1 LLLLA
6 GNKDSGVRAEAV
18 IAVGR
23 LGNPSAC
30 DGLLKALAIDPDGA
44 AAAMAE
50 ICRREGTVA
59 PMLAGLKKAQ
69 SEGKAAL
76 LGALDALG
84 GAEALGAVRA
94 EVKSNDPLMRAAAV
108 RALANWPDASP
119 LDDLAAL
126 AATTQDPRHKATAL
140 RGIARLAPTA
150 KDRSPDKAVDVI
162 AQALK
167 AGGSLNEQR
176 ALLAALAEVPGE
188 ASAKVVEAYLAD
200 PVLGNEAKAALE
212 QIKARRASLPAPAW
226 DEQVA
231 KMFQSPENLCRG
243 AVATNLDG
251 LVPDGAGQGPFAAID
266 GDTATYWDET
276 DNQKLYWLRITLK
289 QRATVAC
296 LRLLAFNH
304 HDYAPRD
311 FEVVCD
317 GKTVKK
323 VQNAQ
328 YDRNLL
334 TLDLPPTECRTLEL
348 KITGYYSQSPAI
360 RELGL
365 FTKASK

>member
-1 LLLLA
+1 
-6 GNKDSGVRAEAV
+6 
-18 IAVGR
+18 
-23 LGNPSAC
+23 
-30 DGLLKALAIDPDGA
+30 LLKALAIDPDGA

-59 PMLAGLKKAQ
+59 PMLAGLNKAQ
-69 SEGKAAL
+69 GEGKAAL

-84 GAEALGAVRA
+84 GAEALAAVRA
-94 EVKSNDPLMRAAAV
+94 EVKSDDPLMRAAAV

-126 AATTQDPRHKATAL
+126 AATTQDPKIKATAL

-150 KDRSPDKAVDVI
+150 KDRSPDNTVEVI
-162 AQALK
+162 IQALK

-188 ASAKVVEAYLAD
+188 ASEKAVEAYLAD

-212 QIKARRASLPAPAW
+212 QIKARRANLPAPAW
-226 DEQVA
+226 DERVA
-231 KMFQSPENLCRG
+231 RFFQSPENLCRG

-251 LVPDGAGQGPFAAID
+251 LTPDGAGQGPFAAID
-266 GDTATYWDET
+266 GNTATYWDET

-289 QRATVAC
+289 QKATVAC
-296 LRLLAFNH
+296 LRLLGFNH

-328 YDRNLL
+328 YERSLL
-334 TLDLPPTECRTLEL
+334 TLDLPPTECRTVEL
-348 KITGYYSQSPAI
+348 KITGYYTQSPAI

-365 FTKASK
+365 FSKSSK